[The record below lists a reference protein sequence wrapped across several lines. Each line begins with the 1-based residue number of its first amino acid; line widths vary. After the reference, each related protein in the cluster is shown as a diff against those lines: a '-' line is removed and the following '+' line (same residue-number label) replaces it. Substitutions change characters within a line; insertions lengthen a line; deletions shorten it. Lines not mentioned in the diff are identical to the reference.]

1 MTEPGNASSAEPL
14 ADSGQLTARAQ
25 ALLGERLKR
34 RAAGEGPG
42 AERIPR
48 IARRDGRV
56 PLSFAQERLWFLER
70 LEPGGAAHVMPLVI
84 TLRGAFDLPA
94 WRRAATE
101 VVRRHEA
108 LRTVLREEAD
118 GPVGLVRPTQ
128 PVVLPLH
135 DLSALPPAARE
146 REARR
151 LALLEGRRP
160 FDLERGPLFRGAVVR
175 LRPLEHYA
183 LLSLHHVVADG
194 WSLRVLLAELA
205 RLYDGFTAGAARSV
219 GGRPPAALPEL
230 PIQYAD
236 FAAWQRERLAG
247 EVLER
252 ELAFWRERLAGA
264 PVLDLP
270 TDFPRPAVQSQR
282 GAILPVA
289 LSPERSRE
297 IRRLGREAGASLFM
311 TLLAGFQI
319 LLARYTGQDQVSVG
333 TPVAGRVRVE
343 TEGLIGLFLNTLVLR
358 TDLVA
363 DPTFA
368 EALARVREVVLA
380 AQSHQELP
388 FEKLV
393 QELQPERSLAHSPL
407 FQVMFVLQNL
417 AGAESALPGLSSTV
431 LQADRGTA
439 LFDLT
444 LSLSDDPHAVYGRLE
459 YATDLFE
466 RGTMQRLAGH
476 LETLLAA
483 AAEAPQRRLSELSLL
498 TPAERRQLLVDWN
511 RTEASFPSETLPD
524 LLAARAAER
533 PEAVAVEQ
541 GSERLTY
548 EELEVRANRL
558 ARSLEKLGVGPEVRV
573 GLCLERSLDLVVA
586 LLGVL
591 KAGGVYVP
599 LDPAHPRARLA
610 LVLEDA
616 APPVLLTHES
626 LRSLLPV
633 GGAVVVCL
641 DEERAAIAAESSDPF
656 RSPAVP
662 ENLAYVLF
670 TSGSTGR
677 PKGVEVTHRG
687 LVNFLVAMRREP
699 GFAERDALLA
709 VTTLSFDIAGLE
721 LYLPLL
727 AGGRVT
733 IASRETAAD
742 GRLLAAELTRCET
755 TVLQATPATW
765 RMLLEGGWAGDR
777 GLRALCGGEALAE
790 ELAAKLLPRVGSLWN
805 LYGPTETTI
814 WSSAVE
820 VRESEPVRVGPPL
833 ANTRF
838 YVVDRSGQPQPVG
851 VPGELLIGGDGLA
864 RGYLRRPGRTAERF
878 VPDPFGGAGER
889 LYRSGDLVRWRSD
902 GRLEFL
908 GRLDHQVKV
917 RGFRIELGEVEAAL
931 AVQPGVERAAVVAKG
946 DAADRRLVAYVV
958 GDAEPARL
966 REALHERL
974 PEYMVPSVFVRL
986 EALPLTPNGKV
997 DRKALPEPEAATAP
1011 AAEHVPPRTLAEEL
1025 LAEIWGEVLKRGEI
1039 GAHDNFFALGGHSL
1053 LAMRVVTRVYQ
1064 AAGVDL
1070 PLRTVFEAP
1079 TLERFAHAL
1088 ERALLVAAGEL
1099 APDAPVQ
1106 TAGPP
1111 GE

>member
-1 MTEPGNASSAEPL
+1 MTDSGSASSAGPL
-14 ADSGQLTARAQ
+14 ADTGRRATRAE

-34 RAAGEGPG
+34 RAAGEGFG

-48 IARRDGRV
+48 IPRRDGRV

-70 LEPGGAAHVMPLVI
+70 LEPGGTAHVLPMAIALHGM
-84 TLRGAFDLPA
+84 LDLHA
-94 WRRAATE
+94 WRRAVTE

-108 LRTVLREEAD
+108 LRTVFREEAD
-118 GPVGLVRPTQ
+118 GPVGLVRAPE
-128 PVVLPLH
+128 PVALPLH
-135 DLSALPPAARE
+135 DLSALSAVARDA
-146 REARR
+146 EATR
-151 LALLEGRRP
+151 LAVVEGRRP
-160 FDLERGPLFRGAVVR
+160 FDLERGPLLRGALVR
-175 LRPLEHYA
+175 LGPLEHYA
-183 LLSLHHVVADG
+183 LLSLHHIAADG

-205 RLYDGFTAGAARSV
+205 RLYEALTSGAA
-219 GGRPPAALPEL
+219 AASRPEL

-270 TDFPRPAVQSQR
+270 TDFSRPAVQSQH
-282 GAILPVA
+282 GASLPLA
-289 LSPERSRE
+289 LSPERSKE
-297 IRRLGREAGASLFM
+297 VRRLGREGGASLFM

-319 LLARYTGQDQVSVG
+319 LLARYAGQDAVSVG

-358 TDLVA
+358 TDLA
-363 DPTFA
+363 GDPTFA
-368 EALARVREVVLA
+368 EALARVRETVLA

-407 FQVMFVLQNL
+407 FQVMFVLQNVV
-417 AGAESALPGLSSTV
+417 ASEEAALPGLSSTV
-431 LQADRGTA
+431 LQAERGTA

-444 LSLSDDPHAVYGRLE
+444 LSLSDDPHAVHGRVE

-466 RGTMQRLAGH
+466 RTTMERLAGH
-476 LETLLAA
+476 LETLLVA
-483 AAEAPQRRLSELSLL
+483 AAEDPRRRLSELSLL
-498 TPAERRQLLVDWN
+498 TPAEHRQLLLERNATAAGYPD
-511 RTEASFPSETLPD
+511 ATLPD
-524 LLAARAAER
+524 LLAASAAER
-533 PEAVAVEQ
+533 PGVVAAEH
-541 GSERLTY
+541 GKERLTY
-548 EELEVRANRL
+548 PELEVRANRL
-558 ARSLEKLGVGPEVRV
+558 ARYLQRLGVGPEARV
-573 GLCLERSLDLVVA
+573 GLCLERSLDLLVA
-586 LLGVL
+586 LLGVM

-599 LDPAHPRARLA
+599 LDPAYPRERIA

-616 APPVLLTHES
+616 AASVLLTQES
-626 LRSLLPV
+626 LRSLLPS
-633 GGAVVVCL
+633 GGALVVCL
-641 DEERAAIAAESSDPF
+641 DAEREAIE
-656 RSPAVP
+656 RESPAPFPCPVLP

-677 PKGVEVTHRG
+677 PKGVQVAHG
-687 LVNFLVAMRREP
+687 ALVNFLASMRREP
-699 GFAERDALLA
+699 GFAAGESLLA

-727 AGGRVT
+727 AGGRVVL
-733 IASRETAAD
+733 ASRETAAE
-742 GRLLAAELTRCET
+742 GRLLAAELQRSGA

-765 RMLLEGGWAGDR
+765 RMLLEGGWGGDR
-777 GLRALCGGEALAE
+777 RLRALCGGEALPE

-814 WSSAVE
+814 WSSVVE
-820 VRESEPVRVGPPL
+820 VREGEPVRVGPPL

-838 YVVDRSGQPQPVG
+838 YVVDRSFQPQPVG
-851 VPGELLIGGDGLA
+851 VPGELLIGGDSLA
-864 RGYLRRPGRTAERF
+864 RGYLGRPEQTAERF

-889 LYRSGDLVRWRSD
+889 LYRTGDLVRWRSD

-931 AVQPGVERAAVVAKG
+931 GAQPGVERAVVVAKG
-946 DAADRRLVAYVV
+946 EAADKRLVAYVV
-958 GDAEPARL
+958 GEAEPARL
-966 REALHERL
+966 REALQARL

-986 EALPLTPNGKV
+986 ESLPLTPNGKV
-997 DRKALPEPEAATAP
+997 DRKALPEPEAVAAP
-1011 AAEHVPPRTLAEEL
+1011 AAEYVAPRTLAEEL
-1025 LAEIWGEVLKRGEI
+1025 LAEIWGEVLKRDPI
-1039 GAHDNFFALGGHSL
+1039 GAHDNFFDLGGHSL

-1064 AAGVDL
+1064 AAGVDM

-1079 TLERFAHAL
+1079 TLERFANAL
-1088 ERALLVAAGEL
+1088 ERALLLAAGEL
-1099 APDAPVQ
+1099 PDDPVP
-1106 TAGPP
+1106 AGPP
-1111 GE
+1111 GP